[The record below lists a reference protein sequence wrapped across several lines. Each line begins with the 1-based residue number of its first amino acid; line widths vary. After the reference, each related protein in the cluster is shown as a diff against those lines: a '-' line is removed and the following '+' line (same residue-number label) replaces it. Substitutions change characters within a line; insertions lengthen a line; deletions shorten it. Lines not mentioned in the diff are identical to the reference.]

1 MRCYNDVFDEP
12 QRTVI
17 AGNNLLDGNV
27 VATGLY
33 AAMYPADI
41 DGAVTCEHD
50 IGANKESLLT
60 CILKELEVPVRRHD
74 GV

>member
-1 MRCYNDVFDEP
+1 M
-12 QRTVI
+12 
-17 AGNNLLDGNV
+17 NV

-41 DGAVTCEHD
+41 DGAVRCEHD
-50 IGANKESLLT
+50 LGANKESLLT
-60 CILKELEVPVRRHD
+60 CILNELEVPVRRHD